1 MGYDEAIW
9 VGLER
14 NLFCFYFTLRC
25 LVLIEHLLGFSGD
38 SVYSLL

>member
-25 LVLIEHLLGFSGD
+25 PVLFEHLLDFSRD
-38 SVYSLL
+38 SVYTLL